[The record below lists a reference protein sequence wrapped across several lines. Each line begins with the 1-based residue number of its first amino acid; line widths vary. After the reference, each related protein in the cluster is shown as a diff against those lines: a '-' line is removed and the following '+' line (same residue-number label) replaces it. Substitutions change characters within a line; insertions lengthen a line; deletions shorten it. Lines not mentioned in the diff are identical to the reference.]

1 MIKLSQQ
8 GLASLAPAIARPAY
22 DRSRLTP
29 GIVHIGCGNFH
40 RAHQA
45 WYMEQLFRLGLST
58 DWGIIGAGVRPK
70 DAEMRVKLAAQDWL
84 TTLIELSPEGKR
96 AEVIGSM
103 IGFAPVE
110 VGNGALIASMSDPRI
125 RIVSLTVTEGGYF
138 KDQAT
143 GGFDMEHEDIRHDAE
158 HPSTPRTAFG
168 AMIEALRR
176 RRASGAGPFTGLSCD
191 NLQGN
196 GDALKRAVLS
206 LARLSDPELAVWIET
221 HCTFPNSMVDCIV
234 PNTGPREL
242 ELVRSFGID
251 DAAPVTHEPF
261 RMWVIEDRFC
271 AGRPR
276 WERVGAT
283 FTDDVHGFE
292 RAKIRILNGGGQIL
306 GAAGELL
313 GVVYVAEAM
322 SDQRINR
329 YFRRCEE
336 RDVLPMVADVPGYS
350 ARAYLDMVE
359 ARFSNAAMGDTL
371 RRFAH
376 DGSSRMPGFLLP
388 SVQEG
393 LLLGTPVDGL
403 ALASAL
409 WCRYCLGAREDG
421 STIEPN
427 DPLWDRLRPV
437 ADDAARDPA
446 AWLGMRDIY
455 GDLGRAD
462 RFASSF
468 IHWRRMIGERG
479 VAASLNAYSNGT
491 VG

>member
-1 MIKLSQQ
+1 MIRLSQQ
-8 GLASLAPAIARPAY
+8 RLDALPPNVVRPSY
-22 DRSRLTP
+22 DRGAITP

-40 RAHQA
+40 RAHQV
-45 WYMEQLFRLGLST
+45 WYMEQLFRQNLST

-70 DAEMRVKLAAQDWL
+70 DAAMRAKLAAQDWL
-84 TTLIELSPEGKR
+84 TTLLELSPEGWR
-96 AEVIGSM
+96 AEVVGAM
-103 IGFAPVE
+103 IGFAAVE
-110 VGNGALIASMSDPRI
+110 EGNAPLIAAMADPGI

-143 GGFDMEHEDIRHDAE
+143 GGFDMQHADIRHDAAY
-158 HPSTPRTAFG
+158 PGTPRTAFG

-176 RRASGAGPFTGLSCD
+176 RRASGAGPVTGLSCD

-206 LARLSDPELAVWIET
+206 LARLTDPELSGWIEA

-234 PNTGPREL
+234 PYTGPREL
-242 ELVRSFGID
+242 ELVRSLGID

-261 RMWVIEDRFC
+261 RMWVIEDKFC
-271 AGRPR
+271 AGRPQ

-292 RAKIRILNGGGQIL
+292 KAKIRILNGGGQIL

-313 GVVYVAEAM
+313 GLTYVAEAM
-322 SDQRINR
+322 ADQRVNP

-350 ARAYLDMVE
+350 AKSYLDMVE
-359 ARFSNAAMGDTL
+359 TRFSNAAMGDTL
-371 RRFAH
+371 HRFAH

-388 SVQEG
+388 SVHEG
-393 LLLGTPVDGL
+393 LSLGAPVDGL

-409 WCRYCLGAREDG
+409 WCRYCLGRREDG
-421 STIEPN
+421 SMIEPN

-437 ADDAARDPA
+437 AEDAVRDPA

-455 GDLGRAD
+455 GDLGHAD

-468 IHWRRMIGERG
+468 FHWRRMIGQQG